1 MRTLH
6 QYTHLL
12 LPQNYL
18 AEEILLGIIFI
29 HPHIFYRIVPIIKTE
44 YFYLECHKIIYTYLL
59 IINQKNQLNITE
71 FLYTLANINILYY
84 IGGITK
90 ILDLMKQSQIFII
103 TSLNINIYIKEIIK
117 LIQYNY
123 TKRLMIQY
131 AYNIIRLAYIPKLS
145 HHKIYNKASYYLN
158 IAENRIP
165 QNNIKTFQELISQF
179 LLNIKSKES
188 RYQVNVHLQHNQ
200 LLKSGFL
207 ELDKLILGLPKGD
220 LIIIAGRPSMGKTS
234 LAINIAYNI
243 LQNKQ
248 SAIYIFSLEMS
259 NKQILNKFISIASNI
274 PLKYIIINSLKL
286 IQWHKIINTCY
297 DLINKQIYI
306 DDNPN
311 TSIDY
316 IEYTSKLITKNNKNI
331 HIIII
336 DYLQLIQANI
346 SNKTNRTQ
354 ELSYITRKLKLLAQ
368 YLQLPIIVLSQ
379 LNRNIE
385 TRTNKQPILSDLKE
399 SGCIELS
406 IKINLIENINN
417 KLQINNLINRS
428 ITIQKI
434 KRIYQ
439 IACLYK
445 NHLNNIKNQ
454 KIFLSTKYNFLCR
467 TNKNNQILIT
477 HNHKFIFNHNWNPNY
492 LLLDNAS
499 LNKNILIHSYYRYN
513 LIHNYYTRIIK
524 FTTYNKSFDLNTQNY
539 FHFLCNNILL
549 HNSIE
554 QDADIVMMIYEKD
567 SNYYHKKKLL
577 DITLCKNR
585 NGKIGSFKLLFSTET
600 TLFENTKNNNE
611 KI

>member
-1 MRTLH
+1 MKNFYK
-6 QYTHLL
+6 YTNLL

-29 HPHIFYRIVPIIKTE
+29 HPHIFYRIISVIKTE
-44 YFYLECHKIIYTYLL
+44 YFYLESHKIIYTYLL

-71 FLYTLANINILYY
+71 FLYTLADINILYY

-103 TSLNINIYIKEIIK
+103 ASLNINIYIKEIIK

-131 AYNIIRLAYIPKLS
+131 GYNIIKLAYIPKLS
-145 HHKIYNKASYYLN
+145 HHKIYNKASHYLN
-158 IAENRIP
+158 IAENKIP

-179 LLNIKSKES
+179 LLNIKSIDKQYKTNS
-188 RYQVNVHLQHNQ
+188 HYQNNQ

-243 LQNKQ
+243 LHNKQ
-248 SAIYIFSLEMS
+248 DGIYIFSLEMS
-259 NKQILNKFISIASNI
+259 SKQILNKFISIASNI
-274 PLKYIIINSLKL
+274 PLKYIVVNSLNL
-286 IQWHKIINTCY
+286 IQWNNLINTCY
-297 DLINKQIYI
+297 NLINKQIYL

-311 TSIDY
+311 ISIDY
-316 IEYTSKLITKNNKNI
+316 IEYTSKIIKKNNKNI
-331 HIIII
+331 NLIII

-346 SNKTNRTQ
+346 SNKINRTQ

-368 YLQLPIIVLSQ
+368 YLYLPIIVLSQ

-399 SGCIELS
+399 SGCIECS
-406 IKINLIENINN
+406 IKINLIRNINN
-417 KLQINNLINRS
+417 KIQINNLIYNS
-428 ITIQKI
+428 IAIKDIKKI
-434 KRIYQ
+434 YK
-439 IACLYK
+439 IACLYE
-445 NHLNNIKNQ
+445 NNFKTCKYQ
-454 KIFLSTKYNFLCR
+454 KIYLSTKYHFLC
-467 TNKNNQILIT
+467 TINKKNHILLT
-477 HNHKFIFNHNWNPNY
+477 HNHKYIFNHNWTANY
-492 LLLDNAS
+492 LLLDNS
-499 LNKNILIHSYYRYN
+499 CLNKNILIHNCYRYN
-513 LIHNYYTRIIK
+513 LIYSYYTQIIK
-524 FTTYNKSFDLNTQNY
+524 FTNYNKSFDLNTQNY
-539 FHFLCNNILL
+539 FHFMCNDIIL

-554 QDADIVMMIYEKD
+554 QDSDIVMMIYDKNN
-567 SNYYHKKKLL
+567 NYYDKRKLL

-585 NGKIGSFKLLFSTET
+585 NGKIGSFKLVFSTET
-600 TLFENTKNNNE
+600 TLFENTNNTN
-611 KI
+611 

>member
-1 MRTLH
+1 MKNFYK
-6 QYTHLL
+6 YTNLL

-29 HPHIFYRIVPIIKTE
+29 HPHIFYRITSVIKTE
-44 YFYLECHKIIYTYLL
+44 YFYLESHKIIYTYLL

-71 FLYTLANINILYY
+71 FLYTLADINILYY

-103 TSLNINIYIKEIIK
+103 ASLNINIYIKEIIK

-131 AYNIIRLAYIPKLS
+131 GYNIIKLAYIPKLS

-158 IAENRIP
+158 IAENKIP
-165 QNNIKTFQELISQF
+165 QNKIKTFQELISQF
-179 LLNIKSKES
+179 LLNIKSIDNK
-188 RYQVNVHLQHNQ
+188 YQTNFQYQNNQ

-243 LQNKQ
+243 LQSKQ
-248 SAIYIFSLEMS
+248 DGIYIFSLEMS

-274 PLKYIIINSLKL
+274 PLKYIIINSLNLRQWNNL
-286 IQWHKIINTCY
+286 IKTCY
-297 DLINKQIYI
+297 NLINKQIYL
-306 DDNPN
+306 DDSPN
-311 TSIDY
+311 ISIDY
-316 IEYTSKLITKNNKNI
+316 IEYTSKLIKKNNNNI
-331 HIIII
+331 NLIII

-346 SNKTNRTQ
+346 SNKINRTQ

-368 YLQLPIIVLSQ
+368 YLHLPIIVLSQ

-399 SGCIELS
+399 SGCIEFS
-406 IKINLIENINN
+406 IKINLITNINN
-417 KLQINNLINRS
+417 KIKLNNLIYNS
-428 ITIQKI
+428 IVTKKI
-434 KRIYQ
+434 KKIYN
-439 IACLYK
+439 IACLYEYNFK
-445 NHLNNIKNQ
+445 TFKSQ
-454 KIFLSTKYNFLCR
+454 KIYLSTKYNFLCKIDKR
-467 TNKNNQILIT
+467 NQILIT
-477 HNHKFIFNHNWNPNY
+477 HNHKYISNHTWKQNY
-492 LLLDNAS
+492 LLLDNS
-499 LNKNILIHSYYRYN
+499 CLNKNILINTSYRYN
-513 LIHNYYTRIIK
+513 LIYRYYTQIIK
-524 FTTYNKSFDLNTQNY
+524 FTNYNKSFDLNTQNY
-539 FHFLCNNILL
+539 FHFICNNIIL

-554 QDADIVMMIYEKD
+554 QDSDIIMMIYEKD
-567 SNYYHKKKLL
+567 NNYYNKKKVL

-585 NGKIGSFKLLFSTET
+585 NGKIGSFKLVFSTET
-600 TLFENTKNNNE
+600 TLFENTNDN
-611 KI
+611 